1 MHELNLKSEKEIH
14 TWKPDLTERGEN
26 LQSLLSPKHKP
37 ISNQLLVVYT
47 QDKMMK

>member
-1 MHELNLKSEKEIH
+1 MHEPNLKSEKEIH
-14 TWKPDLTERGEN
+14 TWKPERGEN
-26 LQSLLSPKHKP
+26 LRSLLSPKHKP